1 MKAAVNGVLNFS
13 VLDGWWCEGYNGSN
27 GWTIG
32 SIKRYPDREYQDL
45 VESRDI
51 YEILEN
57 EIIPLFFTRGQDS
70 IPRGWTQKMKFS
82 MQTLC
87 PAFNTNRMIEEY
99 TKKFYIPTALEYAK
113 YKKDNCEPV
122 KKKSEWIKSIY
133 ANWNVVK
140 FISTSDNISNEMKIS
155 NEITVQAKVYLG
167 YISPNDVSVQ
177 IYSGYVNDGQSVSE
191 PSICIMNLVS
201 KDNDNYVFEGKLLI
215 DKVGKCG
222 YTLRVLPQ
230 YEGEVQI
237 VPGLI
242 KWIQRI

>member
-1 MKAAVNGVLNFS
+1 MVGGA
-13 VLDGWWCEGYNGSN
+13 EGYNGNN

-32 SIKRYPDREYQDL
+32 SIRRYPDMEYQDL

-57 EIIPLFFTRGQDS
+57 EIIPLFFTRGQDG

-82 MQTLC
+82 MKTLG
-87 PAFNTNRMIEEY
+87 PVFNTNRMIEEY

-113 YKKDNCEPV
+113 YKKDNCEPA
-122 KKKSEWIKSIY
+122 KKKSEWIKNIY
-133 ANWNVVK
+133 NNWNGVK
-140 FISTSDNISNEMKIS
+140 FISTNDNISNEMKIS
-155 NEITVQAKVYLG
+155 SEITVQAKICLSG
-167 YISPNDVSVQ
+167 ILPNDVSVQ
-177 IYSGYVNDGQSVSE
+177 IYSGYVPEGQSVSE
-191 PSICIMNLVS
+191 PSIGVMNLVS
-201 KDNDNYVFEGKLLI
+201 KDNNYVFEGKILI

-237 VPGLI
+237 LPGLI
-242 KWIQRI
+242 KWI